1 MRNCGEI
8 LPGDPVVQI
17 FRATEDYLC
26 GVAVLIATYGTNKL
40 NSDISLEI
48 FRAGEPFSAIAQR
61 SINLS
66 AVYDNSFVELFFE
79 PEVASRDLVYL
90 IRISSDNASHKNAA
104 TLYLS
109 DGIERIAGHIECRA
123 NGMNSEADGIY
134 AKPTYAPPV
143 TKEPVP
149 PNLEISLVTQC
160 NLNCVHCIS
169 RETRKSANHLR
180 QSVRDDL
187 STWARDGRLQTAYT
201 DFSGDILWA
210 DQKFGG
216 ELAFFIDLDIPF
228 HLDTNGT
235 HLTREVADRLLT
247 SKVTSINISIDAAR
261 AETYK
266 RIRKGSPP
274 LDTIFSN
281 MRTLWERRSVLGR
294 EDIKLSAAFVLMR
307 SNIAELPEFVRRV
320 HAAGFDTVR
329 TIHMQ
334 AYTADMEA
342 ESLWFD
348 QKTFNDVRL
357 TAIEVADALG
367 IELFIDRAFD
377 DRDDQIGTSFCSLP
391 WKAAYLLGNGDVLA
405 CCVPGLRMGNVYE
418 EPMEAIWNGPK
429 YQELRR
435 TVNSNAPP
443 PSCLACPFNRKTNN
457 PLSYTPHRV
466 IHGQDYIPTARY
478 SIDFA
483 AVL

>member
-1 MRNCGEI
+1 MRVCGEI
-8 LPGDPVVQI
+8 LPGEPVVQT
-17 FRATEDYLC
+17 FRAEEDHLC
-26 GVAVLIATYGTNKL
+26 GIAVLVATYGDLRRT
-40 NSDISLEI
+40 SDLRIEVL
-48 FRAGEPFSAIAQR
+48 RANDSETLLAHKV
-61 SINLS
+61 INLS
-66 AVYDNSFVELFFE
+66 TVYDNSFVDVFFD
-79 PEVASRDLVYL
+79 PEETSRDVVYVL
-90 IRISSDNASHKNAA
+90 RVSSDDASHGNAA

-109 DGIERIAGHIECRA
+109 EGEERIAGHIACRA
-123 NGMNSEADGIY
+123 NGRDSEADGLF

-143 TKEPVP
+143 TKESVP
-149 PNLEISLVTQC
+149 PSLEISLITQC

-169 RETRKSANHLR
+169 RDTRKTVGHLR

-187 STWARDGRLQTAYT
+187 SAWAADGRLKTAYT

-216 ELAFFIDLDIPF
+216 ELGFFIDLDIPF

-235 HLTREVADRLLT
+235 HLTVDAADRLLA
-247 SKVTSINISIDAAR
+247 SKVTSINVSIDAAR

-274 LDTIFSN
+274 LDTIFAN
-281 MRTLWERRSVLGR
+281 MRMLSERRSAHGR
-294 EDIKLSAAFVLMR
+294 ETMKLSAAFVLMR
-307 SNIAELPEFVRRV
+307 SNIEELPDFVHRV

-334 AYTADMEA
+334 AYTADMDA
-342 ESLWFD
+342 ESLWFHR
-348 QKTFNDVRL
+348 QIFNDVRL
-357 TAIEVADALG
+357 QAITVADTLG
-367 IELFIDRAFD
+367 IELFIDRPFD
-377 DRDDQIGTSFCSLP
+377 DRDDQIGTSFCTLP

-429 YQELRR
+429 YQALRR
-435 TVNSNAPP
+435 SVNSKTPP

-457 PLSYTPHRV
+457 PLSYTPHHV
-466 IHGQDYIPTARY
+466 IRGRDYTPT
-478 SIDFA
+478 
-483 AVL
+483 VGLV